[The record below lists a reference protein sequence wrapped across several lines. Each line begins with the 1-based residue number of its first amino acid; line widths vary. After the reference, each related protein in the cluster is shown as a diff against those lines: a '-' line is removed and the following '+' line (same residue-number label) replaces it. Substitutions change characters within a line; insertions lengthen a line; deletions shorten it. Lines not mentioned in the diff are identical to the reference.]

1 MSIQCG
7 GQSLWKYIIVISLDV
22 NTQKCRQRV
31 NKICVPFW
39 SSRVDLTITK
49 GKEITA
55 FNIWFFPLSPLHKWL
70 FFSQNG
76 IIFWAAK
83 GLALS
88 RYKNDSLAD
97 NSIKIGLQK
106 SAQISVHKCVQKL
119 AYKSTK
125 IGMWATKWEERTS
138 IRFQNATF
146 SRTWLSS
153 SEKSFCRP
161 YNKFTF
167 HDVWRWSS
175 LWLSL
180 NCLVHDNVWMNLWQ
194 LSVSLYLAG
203 AIFVFRHIEAAWLL
217 WLSSKLGQC
226 HIFTQTTV
234 QPRSYLFTQ

>member
-1 MSIQCG
+1 MSIQCK

-119 AYKSTK
+119 AYKSIK
-125 IGMWATKWEERTS
+125 IGGCYKMERVDECTVS
-138 IRFQNATF
+138 KSNFFKDFEKFLSTVKRVHF
-146 SRTWLSS
+146 SWCF
-153 SEKSFCRP
+153 KMIQ
-161 YNKFTF
+161 
-167 HDVWRWSS
+167 WWS
-175 LWLSL
+175 LWI
-180 NCLVHDNVWMNLWQ
+180 V
-194 LSVSLYLAG
+194 
-203 AIFVFRHIEAAWLL
+203 
-217 WLSSKLGQC
+217 
-226 HIFTQTTV
+226 
-234 QPRSYLFTQ
+234 